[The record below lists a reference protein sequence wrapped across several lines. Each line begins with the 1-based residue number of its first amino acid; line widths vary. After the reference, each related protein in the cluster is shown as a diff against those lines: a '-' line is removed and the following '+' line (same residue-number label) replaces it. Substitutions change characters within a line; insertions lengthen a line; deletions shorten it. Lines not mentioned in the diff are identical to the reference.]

1 MSEAAALQIN
11 RRIVVQSIL
20 THFTGSAIGQVAIA
34 LTLFLMARSLGPEE
48 YGQYSSAVTLTSFF
62 AVILNLGL
70 DLWLLHEGGRDAA
83 RIGQL
88 GGSVLAIRFV
98 IGLSWLVCFYFLSPL
113 IESDTFSLP
122 LLRLGALLAWL
133 NSMYYSML
141 TAFKAVL
148 KNKISALHEALFN
161 LAIFGFTLLLIVWS
175 LETAEN
181 FLIGRIGLQSIFLV
195 VILVQVKFLLGLL
208 PDRQIIKTALTQFP
222 PYLTSEFLAT
232 LFMRMDVLLVAFMLT
247 PTDVGIYSPAVGL
260 VNAFF
265 LVPAAIHVVMIPVLS
280 NLFKDH
286 PQQGWQT
293 AKRSVVVLGV
303 VGLGLFVLLI
313 ILSQWITLLL
323 GQAYAAIQPV
333 LLIMS
338 PVVFLHSLTY
348 GVATV
353 LVAARLQARR
363 SMVQLLAVLVD
374 LVANLLLLPRIGV
387 QGAAISYLISEVVIL
402 SGYSWLVYLEYR
414 RTHPRGLA

>member
-1 MSEAAALQIN
+1 
-11 RRIVVQSIL
+11 
-20 THFTGSAIGQVAIA
+20 
-34 LTLFLMARSLGPEE
+34 
-48 YGQYSSAVTLTSFF
+48 
-62 AVILNLGL
+62 
-70 DLWLLHEGGRDAA
+70 
-83 RIGQL
+83 
-88 GGSVLAIRFV
+88 
-98 IGLSWLVCFYFLSPL
+98 
-113 IESDTFSLP
+113 
-122 LLRLGALLAWL
+122 
-133 NSMYYSML
+133 MYYSML

-293 AKRSVVVLGV
+293 AKRSVLVLGV

-348 GVATV
+348 GMATV

>member
-1 MSEAAALQIN
+1 MSEAASLQIN

-20 THFTGSAIGQVAIA
+20 AHFSGSVIGQVALA

-48 YGQYSSAVTLTSFF
+48 YGQYSSAVTLTSFI
-62 AVILNLGL
+62 AVIFNLGL

-83 RIGQL
+83 HIDRL
-88 GGSVLAIRFV
+88 SGSVLVIRFV
-98 IGLSWLVCFYFLSPL
+98 IGLSWVACFYFLSPL
-113 IESDTFSLP
+113 IQSETFALP

-148 KNKISALHEALFN
+148 KNKISALQEALFN
-161 LAIFGFTLLLIVWS
+161 LAIFGLTLLLIVWG
-175 LETAEN
+175 LETPEI
-181 FLIGRIGLQSIFLV
+181 FLVGRIGLQIIFLA
-195 VILVQVKFLLGLL
+195 VILFQVKYLLGLR
-208 PDRQIIKTALTQFP
+208 PDRQIIKAALTQFP
-222 PYLTSEFLAT
+222 PYLSSEFLAT
-232 LFMRMDVLLVAFMLT
+232 LFLRMDVLLVAFMLT

-260 VNAFF
+260 VSAFF

-293 AKRSVVVLGV
+293 AKRSILVLGV
-303 VGLGLFVLLI
+303 VGLGLFILMV

-323 GQAYAAIQPV
+323 GQAYAAMEPV
-333 LLIMS
+333 LLILS

-348 GVATV
+348 GVATI
-353 LVAARLQARR
+353 LVAAKLQARR
-363 SMVQLLAVLVD
+363 SIIQLLAVLVD

-387 QGAAISYLISEVVIL
+387 NGAAIAYLISEVVIL